1 MTKLSSHHSGK
12 FVKILFIGDSSSGK
26 TGSLVS
32 LVKAGYRLKILD
44 LDNGLDVLRSFV
56 KLESPDLIDAV
67 DYETI
72 RDTIRPG
79 NQGPIVSARAFVEGT
94 KLMTKWTDDSIPAEG
109 GEEEIFILDSLT
121 AFGRSAFEWAKQ
133 MNPSAKDPRQ
143 WFFAAQQAL
152 ENIVAML
159 TSESFKTHV
168 ILISHVSYRELQD
181 GSTKGYASS
190 IGSAL
195 GPIIP
200 RYFNTLV
207 MAETIG
213 SGKLLKRRIRTVSSP
228 VVDLKNPAPFKIESD
243 YDLGTG
249 LGELFKKLL
258 TLD

>member
-1 MTKLSSHHSGK
+1 MTKLSGHHSSR
-12 FVKILFIGDSSSGK
+12 FVKLLYIGDSSTGK

-32 LVKAGYRLKILD
+32 LVKAGYRLKVLD

-56 KLESPDLIDAV
+56 KNEAPDKIDAV

-72 RDTIRPG
+72 RDSIRPG

-94 KLMTKWTDDSIPAEG
+94 KLMTKWSDESIPAQG
-109 GEEEIFILDSLT
+109 GEGEIFVLDSLT
-121 AFGRSAFEWAKQ
+121 SFGKAAFEWARQ

-143 WFFAAQQAL
+143 WYFAAQQAL

-159 TSESFKTHV
+159 TSEGFAAHV
-168 ILISHVSYRELQD
+168 ILIAHVNYRELQD
-181 GSTKGYASS
+181 GSTKGYPTA

-200 RYFNTLV
+200 RYFNTLI

-213 SGKLLKRRIRTVSSP
+213 SGKALKRRIRTVSTA
-228 VVDLKNPAPFKIESD
+228 VVDLKNPAPFKIEAE

-249 LGELFKKLL
+249 MAELFKKLL
-258 TLD
+258 TLE

>member
-1 MTKLSSHHSGK
+1 MKLSDHHSGR
-12 FVKILFIGDSSSGK
+12 FVKFLYIGDSSSGK

-56 KLESPDLIDAV
+56 KAEAPDKLDAV

-72 RDTIRPG
+72 RDTIKPG
-79 NQGPIVSARAFVEGT
+79 NQGPIVNARAFVEGT
-94 KLMTKWTDDSIPAEG
+94 KLMTKWSDNSIPSEG
-109 GEEEIFILDSLT
+109 GEQEIFVLDSLT
-121 AFGRSAFEWAKQ
+121 TFGKSAFEWAKQ

-159 TSESFKTHV
+159 TSEGFHAHV
-168 ILISHVSYRELQD
+168 IIISHINYRELQD
-181 GSTKGYASS
+181 GSTKGYPTS

-195 GPIIP
+195 GPVIP

-213 SGKLLKRRIRTVSSP
+213 SGKALKRRIRTVSTSI
-228 VVDLKNPAPFKIESD
+228 VDLKNPAPFKIEAD

-249 LGELFKKLL
+249 LAELFNKLL

>member
-1 MTKLSSHHSGK
+1 MKLSDHHSGQ
-12 FVKILFIGDSSSGK
+12 FVKLLYIGDSSTGK

-44 LDNGLDVLRSFV
+44 LDNGLDVLRAFV
-56 KLESPDLIDAV
+56 QAECPDRLDAV

-94 KLMTKWTDDSIPAEG
+94 KLMTKWSDDSTPAEDG
-109 GEEEIFILDSLT
+109 PDSIFVLDSLT
-121 AFGRSAFEWAKQ
+121 TFGKSAFEWAKQ

-143 WFFAAQQAL
+143 WFFAAQQAI

-159 TSESFKTHV
+159 TSESFHSNV
-168 ILISHVSYRELQD
+168 VLISHVNYRELQD
-181 GSTKGYASS
+181 GSTKGYPSA

-195 GPIIP
+195 GPTIP

-207 MAETIG
+207 LAETIG
-213 SGKLLKRRIRTVSSP
+213 SGKALKRRIRTVPTP
-228 VVDLKNPAPFKIESD
+228 VVDLKNPKPLVASSD

-249 LGELFKKLL
+249 LAELFTLL
-258 TLD
+258 TSD